1 MIKRI
6 CIFCFLLMLGMCFG
20 GCSGEKGP
28 WYEEYDT
35 ICHALGRTEEG
46 DTLTNSKEAFEYNY
60 ERGQKVFEVDL
71 AITSDNVV
79 VCRHDW
85 ESDLGQAAAFGW
97 TDEEKN
103 VPSAEEFL
111 SAPIYGKYTPM
122 TLIDLYNIM
131 KKHKDIYVVLD
142 PKYTPD
148 VKGQFS
154 LIVNTAIE
162 NGFEKILDRL
172 IVQIYYMD
180 MYDEVNSVY
189 PFQNYLFT
197 LYYIGYSEEYGA
209 FCQEKGIPVLA
220 MPYTWYSDSI
230 ADELSQY
237 DLKLFYHTVN
247 EEADARRFI
256 GMGSGI
262 YTDDFLPG
270 QFKDDGK

>member
-1 MIKRI
+1 MKYWVKAVFII
-6 CIFCFLLMLGMCFG
+6 MLGVFLG
-20 GCSGEKGP
+20 GCAREKGP

-60 ERGQKVFEVDL
+60 KRGQRVFEVDL
-71 AITSDNVV
+71 SITSDNVM

-85 ESDLGQAAAFGW
+85 NSDLGQAAAFGW
-97 TDEEKN
+97 TEEEKT
-103 VPSAEEFL
+103 VPSAEQFL
-111 SAPIYGKYTPM
+111 AAPIYEKYTPM
-122 TLIDLYNIM
+122 TLADFYDIM
-131 KKHKDIYVVLD
+131 KTHEDIYAVLD

-148 VKGQFS
+148 VPGQFS

-162 NGFEKILDRL
+162 NGCEEVLDRV
-172 IVQIYYMD
+172 IVQIYYKE

-189 PFQNYLFT
+189 TFQNYLFT

-209 FCQEKGIPVLA
+209 AAFCQEKGIPVIT
-220 MPYTWYSDSI
+220 MPYTWYNDSI
-230 ADELSQY
+230 AKDLSQY
-237 DLKLFYHTVN
+237 DLKQFYHTVD

-256 GMGSGI
+256 GLGCGI

-270 QFKDDGK
+270 QFR